1 MATTTHTK
9 WAREYETIYIL
20 QPQVDPDEADRV
32 ANRMAEV
39 VTRLEGRLTKVDN
52 WGKRKLAYPIR
63 RHTRG
68 VFVYLRYLGFS
79 DMVAEI
85 ERNLRMLD
93 SVIRHQTIQVQAEVD
108 PAVVTVDPEEVKFR
122 RLEVTPDEEEPG
134 LEARLGMVEDTRA
147 PIAEEPVAAEAA
159 PEAVAA
165 EGADAESPAADA
177 AAAEPGTETKD
188 DDAEKG
194 GAS

>member
-1 MATTTHTK
+1 MGTATHTK

-20 QPQVDPDEADRV
+20 QPQVDPDEADRI
-32 ANRMAEV
+32 ATRMSEV

-79 DMVAEI
+79 DMVAEV

-93 SVIRHQTIQVQAEVD
+93 SVIRHQTIQVQDEVD

-134 LEARLGMVEDTRA
+134 LEARLGMVEEPRGAGPDEALADEIA
-147 PIAEEPVAAEAA
+147 PD
-159 PEAVAA
+159 AVAA
-165 EGADAESPAADA
+165 EGV
-177 AAAEPGTETKD
+177 AAEPDADASTETTEE
-188 DDAEKG
+188 DADKG